1 MTRRSWLTHVLDA
14 LSDAHQN
21 VLDQALLVDSRE
33 LTPEE
38 RELLEKIDAAFTH
51 AHQMRLQDVN
61 STHV

>member
-1 MTRRSWLTHVLDA
+1 MTRASWLTHVLDA

-38 RELLEKIDAAFTH
+38 RELLRKIDDAFNC
-51 AHQMRLQDVN
+51 AHQMRLLDVQ
-61 STHV
+61 SHHV